1 MITEATPAEYS
12 VAAQIHAVAHAAY
25 TLEAERIGCAEFPP
39 LRESLDELR
48 QSSDSFLVFQQS
60 GSIIGAL
67 SFDRSTDPVA
77 ITRLVVSP
85 THLRQGIAT
94 ALLADLERRLS
105 PIARFTVSTA
115 QTNTPA
121 VILYQR
127 LGYTTAS
134 VSNSAEGIPLLHLSK
149 SK

>member
-12 VAAQIHAVAHAAY
+12 IAAQIHAVAQAAY

-85 THLRQGIAT
+85 AHLRQGIAT
-94 ALLADLERRLS
+94 ALLSDLEQRLS
-105 PIARFTVSTA
+105 PTARLSVSTA

-121 VILYQR
+121 VLLYQR

>member
-12 VAAQIHAVAHAAY
+12 VAAQIHAVAQAAY
-25 TLEAERIGCAEFPP
+25 KLEAERIGCAEFPP
-39 LRESLDELR
+39 LRESLDELC
-48 QSSDSFLVFQQS
+48 QSSDSFLVFQQA

-67 SFDRSTDPVA
+67 SFDRSSDPVA

-85 THLRQGIAT
+85 AHLRQGIAT
-94 ALLADLERRLS
+94 ALLSDLEQRLS
-105 PIARFTVSTA
+105 PTARLSVSTA

-127 LGYTTAS
+127 LGYTTAG
-134 VSNSAEGIPLLHLSK
+134 VSNSSEGIPLLHLSK

>member
-12 VAAQIHAVAHAAY
+12 IAAQIHAVAQAAY

-67 SFDRSTDPVA
+67 SFDSSSDPVA

-85 THLRQGIAT
+85 AHLRQGIAT
-94 ALLADLERRLS
+94 ALLSDLEQRLS
-105 PIARFTVSTA
+105 SATCLSVSTA

-127 LGYTTAS
+127 LGYTTAGIS
-134 VSNSAEGIPLLHLSK
+134 KSSEGIPLLHLSK

>member
-12 VAAQIHAVAHAAY
+12 VAAQIHAVAQAAY

-39 LRESLDELR
+39 LRESLDDLR
-48 QSSDSFLVFQQS
+48 HSSDRFLVFQQS
-60 GSIIGAL
+60 GSIVGAL
-67 SFDRSTDPVA
+67 SFDPSSDPVA

-94 ALLADLERRLS
+94 ALLSELEQRLS
-105 PIARFTVSTA
+105 SATRLSVSTA

-121 VILYQR
+121 VILYQQ
-127 LGYTTAS
+127 LGYTTAGI
-134 VSNSAEGIPLLHLSK
+134 SNSSEGIPLLHLSK

>member
-1 MITEATPAEYS
+1 MITEATPADYS
-12 VAAQIHAVAHAAY
+12 VAAQIHAVAQAAY
-25 TLEAERIGCAEFPP
+25 ALEAERIGCAEFPP

-48 QSSDSFLVFQQS
+48 QSSDGFLVFQRS
-60 GSIIGAL
+60 GRIIGAL
-67 SFDRSTDPVA
+67 SFDLSTDPVA

-85 THLRQGIAT
+85 AHLRRGIAT
-94 ALLADLERRLS
+94 ALLSELEQRLS
-105 PIARFTVSTA
+105 PNVRLSVSTA

-127 LGYTTAS
+127 LGYIAAGGSDTS
-134 VSNSAEGIPLLHLSK
+134 EGIPLLHLSK